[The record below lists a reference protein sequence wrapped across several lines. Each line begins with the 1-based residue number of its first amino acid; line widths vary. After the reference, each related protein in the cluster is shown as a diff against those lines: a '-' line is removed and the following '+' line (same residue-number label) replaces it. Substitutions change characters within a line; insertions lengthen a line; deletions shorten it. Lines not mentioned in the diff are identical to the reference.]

1 MPTSQKDKADM
12 LMELILNTDRK
23 MAHAQLE
30 PANLRGLL
38 ERVAQGAFTVEE
50 ANWIIGF
57 ASGVCLSFGWI
68 EWNDLKAIKD
78 GTYRRKAKPR
88 SVAPDTA
95 RKQLGSTDDAPK
107 GADPALSSD

>member
-1 MPTSQKDKADM
+1 MPTSNKDKADM

-30 PANLRGLL
+30 PANLRHLL
-38 ERVAQGAFTVEE
+38 ERVAQGAFTTEE

-57 ASGVCLSFGWI
+57 SSGVCLSFGWI
-68 EWNDLKAIKD
+68 DYKDLKEIKD

-95 RKQLGSTDDAPK
+95 RKQLGSTDEPPK
-107 GADPALSSD
+107 GRDAALDSD